1 MAHPNEERLR
11 VLYAAFARGDL
22 QGFLA
27 GCSDDVSF
35 TVPGDTPASGVYTKE
50 TFVGWITGVLA
61 MTAGTF
67 EEHVLDV
74 FANDEHGVLQL
85 RHEFDRDGVRRVY
98 LTSHACELR
107 DGLIA
112 RWEER
117 PGSLVEFEAAWG
129 TRGDAAAGP
138 ALGAEWFD
146 RYLEAWNSHDPAR
159 VVEFMAEDAAYEDL
173 ALGVAHEGRE
183 AIAAFVAQ
191 ASAFSSD
198 HRFVAVSVQTDC
210 EAYAAEWE
218 MVGTNDGAAAGLPPT
233 NKPYRIR
240 GVSIGVLDGNG
251 RIRRNRDYWNM
262 ADYLAQVG
270 LLPPPPS

>member
-11 VLYAAFARGDL
+11 ELYAAFARGDL
-22 QGFLA
+22 QAFLD
-27 GCSDDVSF
+27 GCTDDVTF
-35 TVPGDTPASGVYTKE
+35 AVPGDTPASGVFTKG
-50 TFVGWITGVLA
+50 TFVEWITDVLTIA
-61 MTAGTF
+61 AGTF

-85 RHEFDRDGVRRVY
+85 RHEFDRDGVRRTY

-117 PGSLVEFEAAWG
+117 PGSVAEFEAAWG
-129 TRGDAAAGP
+129 SRDGADAASAQGAGW
-138 ALGAEWFD
+138 LE
-146 RYLEAWNSHDPAR
+146 RYLDAWNSHDPAR

-183 AIAAFVAQ
+183 AIAAFVAE
-191 ASAFSSD
+191 AAAFSSD
-198 HRFVAVSVQTDC
+198 HRFVSVSVQTSGD
-210 EAYAAEWE
+210 AYAAEWE

-240 GVSIGVLDGNG
+240 GVSVGVLDGNG
-251 RIRRNRDYWNM
+251 RIRRNRDYWDM